1 MTGMQKLIAGL
12 GAALVLSACG
22 QTWGPVPNSFL
33 REAGAQAD
41 TGLFGNATM
50 NNTMIM
56 SGQKDYVVSLAT
68 RFADEVPTTITF
80 AFDSAQLDGAA
91 RAVLDRQADWIRQF
105 PEVRFR
111 VYGHTDAVGS
121 DAYNRR
127 LGQRRA
133 NAVVAYLAAR
143 GISRGR
149 LEAVVSFGETQP
161 LIVTQGRE
169 RRNRRTVTEVS
180 GFLKRHPSVLDGK
193 YAQIVYREYVQSATP
208 KTGLSADQSSLSSG
222 Q

>member
-1 MTGMQKLIAGL
+1 MHKLIAGL
-12 GAALVLSACG
+12 GLTLALGACG

-33 REAGAQAD
+33 REAGAQTD
-41 TGLFGNATM
+41 TGVFGTATM

-56 SGQKDYVVSLAT
+56 SGEKDYVVSLAN
-68 RFADEVPTTITF
+68 RFAEEVPSTITF
-80 AFDSAQLDGAA
+80 AFDSAQLDATA

-121 DAYNRR
+121 TAYNRR

-133 NAVVAYLAAR
+133 NVVVAYLSSR

-149 LEAVVSFGETQP
+149 LEAVVSYGETQP
-161 LIVTQGRE
+161 LIVTEGRE

-193 YAQIVYREYVQSATP
+193 YAQVVYREYVASAKP
-208 KTGLSADQSSLSSG
+208 VTGLSKAESSLSSG

>member
-1 MTGMQKLIAGL
+1 MHKLIIGL
-12 GAALVLSACG
+12 GSALALAGCG

-41 TGLFGNATM
+41 TGEFGNATM

-56 SGQKDYVVSLAT
+56 TGERDYVVSLAN
-68 RFADEVPTTITF
+68 RFAKEVPSTITF
-80 AFDSAQLDGAA
+80 AFDSAQLDANA

-121 DAYNRR
+121 EAYNRR

-133 NAVVAYLAAR
+133 NAVVSYLAAR
-143 GISRGR
+143 GISRAR
-149 LEAVVSFGETQP
+149 LEAVVSYGETQP
-161 LIVTQGRE
+161 LILTQDRE

-180 GFLKRHPSVLDGK
+180 GFLKRHPTVLDGK
-193 YAQIVYREYVQSATP
+193 YAQVVYREYVTSAQPVSTLSDGGSGLV
-208 KTGLSADQSSLSSG
+208 TGQ
-222 Q
+222 

>member
-1 MTGMQKLIAGL
+1 MNKLIAGL
-12 GAALVLSACG
+12 GVTLALGACA

-33 REAGAQAD
+33 REAGAQVD
-41 TGLFGNATM
+41 TGTFGNATQ

-56 SGQKDYVVSLAT
+56 NGEKDYVVSLAN
-68 RFADEVPTTITF
+68 RFAEEVPSTITF

-91 RAVLDRQADWIRQF
+91 RAVLNRQADWIRQF

-133 NAVVAYLAAR
+133 NAAVAYLVSR
-143 GISRGR
+143 GIDRRR
-149 LEAVVSFGETQP
+149 LEAVVSYGERQP

-180 GFLKRHPSVLDGK
+180 GFLKRHPTVLDGK
-193 YAQIVYREYVQSATP
+193 YAQVVYREYVESAVP
-208 KTGLSADQSSLSSG
+208 ETGLSDDLSSLSE
-222 Q
+222 QQ

>member
-1 MTGMQKLIAGL
+1 MNKLIAGL
-12 GAALVLSACG
+12 GVTLMLGACG

-33 REAGAQAD
+33 REAGAQTD

-50 NNTMIM
+50 NNTAVM
-56 SGQKDYVVSLAT
+56 SGEKQYVVSLAN
-68 RFADEVPTTITF
+68 RFAEEVPSTITF
-80 AFDSAQLDGAA
+80 AFDSARLDANA

-121 DAYNRR
+121 AAYNRR

-133 NAVVAYLAAR
+133 NAVVAYLSRR
-143 GISRGR
+143 GISRSR
-149 LEAVVSFGETQP
+149 LEAVVSYGESQP

-180 GFLKRHPSVLDGK
+180 GFLKRHPTVLDGK
-193 YAQIVYREYVQSATP
+193 YAQVVYREYVQSAKPVTDVTVP
-208 KTGLSADQSSLSSG
+208 ESSLSDG